1 MKADSIWTR
10 VVVVA
15 VLVQSISAVQ
25 HQLFASDTGDDSVSV
40 CLKHCTTAKCR
51 ERCFGKQRLSD
62 EAVLKR
68 TQRCN
73 QECHSEPEELI
84 HMCIQRCSLYM
95 VDPVAHNIDVQ
106 EAVTVDG
113 SGMLVAN
120 EHLRTRI
127 RLIGPDGLPLKATG
141 AAVATVLSIPTQPN
155 SDRTT
160 DNGSDDSSWD

>member
-1 MKADSIWTR
+1 
-10 VVVVA
+10 
-15 VLVQSISAVQ
+15 
-25 HQLFASDTGDDSVSV
+25 
-40 CLKHCTTAKCR
+40 
-51 ERCFGKQRLSD
+51 
-62 EAVLKR
+62 
-68 TQRCN
+68 
-73 QECHSEPEELI
+73 
-84 HMCIQRCSLYM
+84 MCIQRCSLYM

-160 DNGSDDSSWD
+160 DNGSDDS